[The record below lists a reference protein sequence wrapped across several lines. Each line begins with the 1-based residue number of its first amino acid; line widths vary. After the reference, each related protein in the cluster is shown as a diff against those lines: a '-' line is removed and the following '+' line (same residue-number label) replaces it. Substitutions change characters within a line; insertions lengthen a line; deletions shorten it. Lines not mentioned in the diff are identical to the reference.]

1 MKKIYIFIKPLPKRD
16 PHLHSELHLLV
27 DKTRTQFGE
36 TAKKGKGSFG
46 FYLAF
51 FKRLGLLATY
61 RILAELKQE
70 GNETQGKLFWF
81 KAKQELEK
89 KKKNSQSS
97 F

>member
-1 MKKIYIFIKPLPKRD
+1 MEKINKILKSPPKPD
-16 PHLHSELHLLV
+16 SHLHSELHLLV
-27 DKTRTQFGE
+27 DNVRTQFGE

-51 FKRLGLLATY
+51 FKRLGLPAVY
-61 RILAELKQE
+61 RILAELKLE

-89 KKKNSQSS
+89 KKNK
-97 F
+97 